1 MYVLHRHIRLLFSWK
16 HRRMWPI
23 IIENITSTLWSFCF
37 VLLLVLWI
45 LCIIANVPIR
55 LGASPLPALWGTV
68 IATITLTDPCGTVSG
83 STLTLDLDPDIEVAA
98 SAAGD
103 LAAAV
108 ITDGDDNTV
117 ISGLTVGTSGT
128 DIVVDSVTVASG
140 QLVRVTTGTITH
152 A

>member
-1 MYVLHRHIRLLFSWK
+1 MAVTYAAGVK
-16 HRRMWPI
+16 TARMQAVADKI
-23 IIENITSTLWSFCF
+23 DAATGAGKLK
-37 VLLLVLWI
+37 
-45 LCIIANVPIR
+45 
-55 LGASPLPALWGTV
+55 LGTTGMGTV
-68 IATITLTDPCGTVSG
+68 IATLTLADPCGTVSG

-117 ISGLTVGTSGT
+117 ISGLTVGTSVT

>member
-1 MYVLHRHIRLLFSWK
+1 MAVTYAAGVK
-16 HRRMWPI
+16 TARMQAVADKI
-23 IIENITSTLWSFCF
+23 DAAATAGKLK
-37 VLLLVLWI
+37 
-45 LCIIANVPIR
+45 
-55 LGASPLPALWGTV
+55 LGTTGMGTV

-117 ISGLTVGTSGT
+117 ISGLTVGTSVT